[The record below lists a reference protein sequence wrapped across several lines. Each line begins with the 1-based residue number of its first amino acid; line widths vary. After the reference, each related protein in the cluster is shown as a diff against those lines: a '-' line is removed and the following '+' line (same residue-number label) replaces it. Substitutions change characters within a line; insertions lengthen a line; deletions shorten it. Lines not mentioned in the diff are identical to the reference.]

1 MGGSHKVTVQW
12 KLTWQ
17 QSDSLL
23 NPGFAVSVAHYF
35 SITSA
40 LKCHHGLVLT
50 KHSWPQQQK
59 QKVIEKILLMTP
71 KLRSIPFFV
80 QECKKKINL
89 WASKC
94 AYCRISIEYNV

>member
-59 QKVIEKILLMTP
+59 QKVIEKKNPAYDT
-71 KLRSIPFFV
+71 KVKVNSIF
-80 QECKKKINL
+80 C
-89 WASKC
+89 SGM
-94 AYCRISIEYNV
+94 